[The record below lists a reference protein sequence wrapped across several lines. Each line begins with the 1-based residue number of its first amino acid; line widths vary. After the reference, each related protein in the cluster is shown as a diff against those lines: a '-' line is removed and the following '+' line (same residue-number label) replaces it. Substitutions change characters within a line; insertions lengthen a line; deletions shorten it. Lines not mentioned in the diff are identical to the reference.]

1 MVWVYA
7 LHSRGMNGLLLLA
20 YPPLAVQL
28 YLCFQTELVFHV
40 HFWLSHNICL
50 LWSGKVKIR
59 IKEYHS
65 LTAQLYVVA
74 QVPLRLS
81 PHRHILSIPYI
92 HFSIM
97 FKSWRRLQFVC
108 LRWNLHTTL
117 RAACYFLCA
126 SCTCSFPR
134 NHQVVFF
141 TLVLLL
147 WTLMI
152 SGLWHKVGIIA
163 LRDLCTVL
171 G

>member
-7 LHSRGMNGLLLLA
+7 LHSRGMNGLPLLA
-20 YPPLAVQL
+20 YPPLAFQL

-40 HFWLSHNICL
+40 HFWLSHNISL

-59 IKEYHS
+59 RKEYHS
-65 LTAQLYVVA
+65 LTAQLYHGSPDA
-74 QVPLRLS
+74 FKALS
-81 PHRHILSIPYI
+81 PPLHPQHTLYPL
-92 HFSIM
+92 SIM

-117 RAACYFLCA
+117 RAACYFLCT

-152 SGLWHKVGIIA
+152 AGLWHKVGIIA